1 MEAINKEPG
10 GFLMISKN
18 DSFLSSLARDELIS
32 LEELL
37 KKELSKG
44 NPFIVKEV
52 LRLLNSGGKRI
63 RPLLTILFSM
73 LGETYDSKQA
83 LLGAAALETMHMATL
98 VHDDTIDNSAKRRG
112 IDTTFQKHGTHTA
125 IYTGDWLLVK
135 SLQILSATN
144 DETAIKSELL
154 NMLSQAM
161 ESVCSGEIDQYYAR
175 GTIPGTDKYFS
186 RIKGK
191 TAALFVAA
199 SVFGATISRLTEP
212 QIKIA
217 AGFGENFGIAFQILD
232 DIIDIESSYQIA
244 GKPVKNDLN
253 EGIIT
258 LPVILACKKSGEF
271 KLKVAK
277 YLNDPD
283 ISLLSEIRDF
293 SISLGGV
300 DSAYKICRKHV
311 KACLDLLDKL
321 PDANAKTDIEQVV
334 RSVFKSVL

>member
-1 MEAINKEPG
+1 
-10 GFLMISKN
+10 MISKN
-18 DSFLSSLARDELIS
+18 DLFLSTVARDELIS
-32 LEELL
+32 LEKLL

-73 LGETYDSKQA
+73 YGDNYDSRQA
-83 LLGAAALETMHMATL
+83 LFGAAALETMHMATL
-98 VHDDTIDNSAKRRG
+98 VHDDTIDNSVKRRG
-112 IDTTFQKHGTHTA
+112 IDTTFKKHGTHTA

-135 SLQILSATN
+135 SLQILSSSN

-175 GTIPGTDKYFS
+175 GTIPGTEKYFS

-199 SVFGATISRLTEP
+199 SVFGATISKLSED
-212 QIKIA
+212 QIKAA

-232 DIIDIESSYQIA
+232 DIIDIESSYKET
-244 GKPVKNDLN
+244 GKPSRNDLY

-258 LPVILACKKSGEF
+258 LPVILACKKSNEY
-271 KLKVAK
+271 KAKVAN
-277 YLNDPD
+277 YLNNPD
-283 ISLLSEIRDF
+283 SVILMDIRNAA
-293 SISLGGV
+293 ISLGGV
-300 DSAYKICRKHV
+300 ESAYKSCRKHV
-311 KACLDLLDKL
+311 NACLDFLDKL
-321 PDANAKTDIEQVV
+321 PDAEVKVDINNVV
-334 RSVFKSVL
+334 SNVFKSVI

>member
-1 MEAINKEPG
+1 
-10 GFLMISKN
+10 MISKN
-18 DSFLSSLARDELIS
+18 DSFLSPLARDELIS
-32 LEELL
+32 LEDLL

-73 LGETYDSKQA
+73 LGESYDSRQA
-83 LLGAAALETMHMATL
+83 LAGAAALETMHMATL
-98 VHDDTIDNSAKRRG
+98 VHDDTIDNSVKRRG
-112 IDTTFQKHGTHTA
+112 IDTTFKKHGTHTA

-135 SLQILSATN
+135 SLQILSSSN

-175 GTIPGTDKYFS
+175 GTIPGTEKYFS

-199 SVFGATISRLTEP
+199 SVFGATISKLSEAH
-212 QIKIA
+212 IKAA

-232 DIIDIESSYQIA
+232 DIIDIESSYKVT
-244 GKPVKNDLN
+244 GKPAKNDLH

-258 LPVILACKKSGEF
+258 LPVILACKKSGEY
-271 KLKVAK
+271 KSKVAN

-283 ISLLSEIRDF
+283 SMMLMEIRDAA
-293 SISLGGV
+293 ISLGGV
-300 DSAYKICRKHV
+300 EMAYKICRKHV
-311 KACLDLLDKL
+311 KASLDFLNKL
-321 PDANAKTDIEQVV
+321 PDANVKAEIGNVV
-334 RSVFKSVL
+334 SSVFKSVL

>member
-1 MEAINKEPG
+1 
-10 GFLMISKN
+10 MISKN
-18 DSFLSSLARDELIS
+18 DSFLSSFTRDELIL

-73 LGETYDSKQA
+73 FGEEYNSKQA
-83 LLGAAALETMHMATL
+83 LSGAAALETMHMATL
-98 VHDDTIDNSAKRRG
+98 VHDDTIDNSVKRRG
-112 IDTTFQKHGTHTA
+112 IDTTFKKHGTHTA

-135 SLQILSATN
+135 SLQILSSSN

-199 SVFGATISRLTEP
+199 SVFGATISKLSEA
-212 QIKIA
+212 QIKSA

-232 DIIDIESSYQIA
+232 DIIDIESSDKIT
-244 GKPVKNDLN
+244 GKPAKNDLH

-258 LPVILACKKSGEF
+258 LPVILACKKSREY
-271 KLKVAK
+271 KLKVSK

-283 ISLLSEIRDF
+283 SAMLMEIRDEA
-293 SISLGGV
+293 ISLGGV
-300 DSAYKICRKHV
+300 ELAYNICRKHV
-311 KACLDLLDKL
+311 KSCLDFLNKL
-321 PDANAKTDIEQVV
+321 PDNLVKIDINNVV
-334 RSVFKSVL
+334 TNVFKTVL